1 MWRVCVAVGSTA
13 RRRHQRVERFS
24 DGSVELFNLKEI
36 EGEHTDLSETMPEMT
51 KKLKTML
58 HQWREDTDAY
68 MPTDKIKK

>member
-1 MWRVCVAVGSTA
+1 VSPSAALRVGDTKL
-13 RRRHQRVERFS
+13 VERFS

-58 HQWREDTDAY
+58 H
-68 MPTDKIKK
+68 